1 MERPYGL
8 QWYTSKTGSW
18 LRPKST
24 AYLTQTVASTL
35 APTVSGLGLI
45 TIVVDRDDSVE
56 VAGRLGRACRRSG
69 RFVVH
74 TSPRLQ
80 AVARLQCELL
90 RAVGKHW
97 DRTAQGGDAP
107 LGQLTRAWLHAERA
121 RDLIVL
127 RAHQVSGPALRWLL
141 DLAATDG
148 LRLWLITP
156 RPLPEITT
164 EARGA
169 TIRGASPT
177 DATTNLRC
185 DHDAGHHGCED
196 LNQPAS
202 ATPPGIAAAT
212 RPAMRTARLLRQLY
226 DLEAAALATGAVLM
240 GCPDPDKLAIAGIE
254 VAADASTVATAQA
267 SVLAI
272 PEYAQ
277 ALLRSWAGQPLLP
290 PAWARDAATAY
301 WTLQLEHAQRHSGV
315 RLLDPNLPQ
324 LPRIA
329 WHERHDPGAQRL
341 AWLTR
346 SRWLAA
352 ANRQHSRPG
361 ML

>member
-1 MERPYGL
+1 MPEPEPTSKPARQSIPVQRPYGW

-24 AYLTQTVASTL
+24 AYLTQTVANTL
-35 APTVSGLGLI
+35 APTGSGPGRI

-56 VAGRLGRACRRSG
+56 VADRLGRGCRRSG

-107 LGQLTRAWLHAERA
+107 LGQLTRAWLRAERA

-127 RAHQVSGPALRWLL
+127 RAHQISGPALRWLL

-156 RPLPEITT
+156 RPLPDVTT
-164 EARGA
+164 QARGA

-177 DATTNLRC
+177 DATTNLAC
-185 DHDAGHHGCED
+185 DHDTGHHGCED
-196 LNQPAS
+196 LNQLAPTARADTA
-202 ATPPGIAAAT
+202 ATT
-212 RPAMRTARLLRQLY
+212 RPAMRTARLLRRLY

-240 GCPDPDKLAIAGIE
+240 GCPSPDELATAGIRGGRGRG
-254 VAADASTVATAQA
+254 QRGHR
-267 SVLAI
+267 
-272 PEYAQ
+272 PRQ
-277 ALLRSWAGQPLLP
+277 RAGRPGIRP
-290 PAWARDAATAY
+290 SAATRLGRTAPAA
-301 WTLQLEHAQRHSGV
+301 TGVGARRRH
-315 RLLDPNLPQ
+315 RLLDPATRTRPTPQ
-324 LPRIA
+324 RCSTA
-329 WHERHDPGAQRL
+329 
-341 AWLTR
+341 
-346 SRWLAA
+346 
-352 ANRQHSRPG
+352 
-361 ML
+361 